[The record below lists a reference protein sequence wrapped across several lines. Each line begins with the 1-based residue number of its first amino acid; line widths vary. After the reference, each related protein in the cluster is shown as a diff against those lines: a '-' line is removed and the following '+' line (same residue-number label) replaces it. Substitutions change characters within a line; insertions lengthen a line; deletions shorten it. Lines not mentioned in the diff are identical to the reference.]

1 MQTPELR
8 ASLEFAYRI
17 FVCDMDME
25 LYVRRDG
32 LTVVT
37 STAVEDVQP
46 SGPDNAFLHFMA
58 VSFQAHLNGHPLA
71 DIRDQLVA
79 LNVGE
84 AAAQDIYE
92 HLLGISGDEWALL
105 RRRVAFYT
113 ADTNTPP
120 TAGSTINAGV
130 F

>member
-17 FVCDMDME
+17 FVSDMATD
-25 LYVRRDG
+25 LYVSRDG

-37 STAVEDVQP
+37 STSVEDVQP
-46 SGPDNAFLHFMA
+46 SGPNNAFLHFIA
-58 VSFQAHLNGHPLA
+58 VSFQAQLNGHPLA

-84 AAAQDIYE
+84 AAAQYIYK

-113 ADTNTPP
+113 ADDNT
-120 TAGSTINAGV
+120 ALNADQTEIEG
-130 F
+130 

>member
-17 FVCDMDME
+17 FFCDMDTE

-37 STAVEDVQP
+37 STTVEDVQP
-46 SGPDNAFLHFMA
+46 SGPNSAFLHFMA
-58 VSFQAHLNGHPLA
+58 VAFQAHLNGHPLA

-84 AAAQDIYE
+84 AAAQDVYD
-92 HLLGISGDEWALL
+92 HLLSISGDEWAQL
-105 RRRVAFYT
+105 RRRVAFYEL
-113 ADTNTPP
+113 DNNTPP
-120 TAGSTINAGV
+120 PAVSTVNAGV
-130 F
+130 T